1 MLPVAE
7 IFLHII
13 DLIQYNAGMEKEIN
27 IRRGIIFILI
37 SSMGFATMG
46 MLVRLSGDIPFT
58 QKAFF
63 RNSIAFI
70 VSFSILLA
78 NGIKNK
84 SVFNLPKSAIPY
96 LFLRCAIGCLGIF
109 GNFYAIGYMNI
120 SDASMLNRMAPFFA
134 LFFSIFLLKEKP
146 GIFVMTAIFT
156 AFAGALLVI
165 KPSFDFSKTFPS
177 LVGFLGGAGAGFA
190 AVCIRKLKGYGVNGF
205 LIISVFS
212 IFSCILSIPFIA
224 VNFVPM
230 TQAQLLTLIGAGV
243 AAAFGQFGLTGA
255 YFNAPASKISIY
267 EYSNVI
273 FSAILGF
280 LFLDQ
285 IPDHLSFIGYGVI
298 ILAALTVFIYNHKK
312 SQQNQ
317 ERPAS

>member
-1 MLPVAE
+1 ML
-7 IFLHII
+7 LHIMVRFR
-13 DLIQYNAGMEKEIN
+13 YNTSMEKEIN

-78 NGIKNK
+78 RGIRDR
-84 SVFNLPKSAIPY
+84 SVFNLPKPAVPY

-134 LFFSIFLLKEKP
+134 LFFSIFVLKEKP
-146 GIFVMTAIFT
+146 GIFVMIAIFT

-177 LVGFLGGAGAGFA
+177 LVGFIGGAGAGFA
-190 AVCIRKLKGYGVNGF
+190 AVCVRKLKGFNVNGF

-212 IFSCILSIPFIA
+212 LFSCILSIPFIV
-224 VNFVPM
+224 VNYVPM
-230 TQAQLLTLIGAGV
+230 TQAQLITLIGAGV

-273 FSAILGF
+273 FSAFLGF

-285 IPDHLSFIGYGVI
+285 IPDYLSFIGYGVI
-298 ILAALTVFIYNHKK
+298 IIAALSVFIYNHKK
-312 SQQNQ
+312 ASGNQ
-317 ERPAS
+317 ARVTP